1 MVDYD
6 EISYSEIEDC
16 IMDAKEGHLS
26 AYWQGYAER
35 EFDALRAANGK
46 LPERARRLYR
56 EYKQV
61 LKNVPQMESGEEKD
75 VDTVGKNKKKIQEY
89 IKNQLQQDQIADQLS
104 LKEFVDPFTSSKET
118 KA

>member
-1 MVDYD
+1 MIDYD

-61 LKNVPQMESGEEKD
+61 LKNVPQMESEEEKD
-75 VDTVGKNKKKIQEY
+75 VD
-89 IKNQLQQDQIADQLS
+89 IKQCG
-104 LKEFVDPFTSSKET
+104 V
-118 KA
+118 